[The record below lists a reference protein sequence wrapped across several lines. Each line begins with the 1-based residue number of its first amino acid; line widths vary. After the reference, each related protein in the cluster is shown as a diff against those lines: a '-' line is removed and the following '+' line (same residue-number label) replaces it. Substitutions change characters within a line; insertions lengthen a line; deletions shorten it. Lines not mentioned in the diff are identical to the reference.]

1 MENNDQGPV
10 TFEDVKK
17 LLRKRTKAHSQTP
30 PIMFWGDEPLYTYQ
44 EIHDREKDKIRVRYD
59 REMEEYI
66 VERKGLFGWRPVFE
80 AIFASSPEQA
90 RVHY

>member
-66 VERKGLFGWRPVFE
+66 VGAERAVWLATGV
-80 AIFASSPEQA
+80 
-90 RVHY
+90 